1 MPSKAKSSES
11 VQTSNK
17 NTKKAAPE
25 PVVKEP
31 VKEPVKAPVKE
42 PVKAPVKEPVKA
54 TKKEKPTVT
63 VETVDSDE
71 DDDDN
76 SIIELSD
83 DSDSDS
89 SDDSDSDSD
98 SSDSELDSVDSES
111 VTMNATDAKTAA
123 DTEDVKEK
131 QPKKEKP
138 TFKQV
143 LDELERLQAEEKK
156 ILVELSN
163 LNKQVKALELQKAS
177 NDRLVNKQVA
187 LLPKAYED
195 GITKARKEKK
205 KRTNNARSGILKEA
219 PIPELL
225 IKFLDLKEG
234 TLLARPAVAS
244 RLNNKFKDLGLK
256 KGQDTILDK
265 KTAKMFGLEEG
276 HVIRFTQV
284 QTFLKEIYDKEKTNE
299 VAL

>member
-1 MPSKAKSSES
+1 MPPKAKNNES
-11 VQTSNK
+11 VQSSNK
-17 NTKKAAPE
+17 NTKKVEPVPVPE
-25 PVVKEP
+25 PVPEQVKTPTKPPAKTAPKTP
-31 VKEPVKAPVKE
+31 VKKD
-42 PVKAPVKEPVKA
+42 
-54 TKKEKPTVT
+54 KPSVT
-63 VETVDSDE
+63 VETVESDD

-76 SIIELSD
+76 SIIELTDESD

-89 SDDSDSDSD
+89 SSDDSDSEISD
-98 SSDSELDSVDSES
+98 DSES
-111 VTMNATDAKTAA
+111 NSV
-123 DTEDVKEK
+123 DTESVASEAVVAVTEDGVKEK

-138 TFKQV
+138 TFKQIH
-143 LDELERLQAEEKK
+143 DELERLHAEEKK
-156 ILVELSN
+156 ILVELTN
-163 LNKQVKALELQKAS
+163 LNKQVKALEVQKAS

-187 LLPKAYED
+187 LLPKAYEE
-195 GITKARKEKK
+195 GINKARKEKK
-205 KRTNNARSGILKEA
+205 KRTNNARSGILREA

-234 TLLARPAVAS
+234 TLLARPSVAS

-265 KTAKMFGLEEG
+265 KTAKIFGLEEG